1 MKARRQVL
9 LATLAAVSL
18 LGVTLA
24 AGQALDV
31 ATLANGTEL
40 VHVSLPLSEATS
52 VAWPVPAAGAGPRV
66 ASVAAGAL
74 TLVADLEAVLSVDQ
88 DWPAPAVVV
97 AIGGGSSSELRALL
111 GRLLSTAP
119 VDPPEVTAAAMVEGR
134 IERRLGSAGS
144 EALLRLE
151 VSLPPPESWQRSPVE
166 VLWEMLPEVVGD
178 ELPGVRSS
186 VEGDRGVLEARVD
199 PDLAEVELDRLR
211 LALARIGSQ
220 PALDADRVEAFRRR
234 LGVRRRALLE
244 SHPEAAELLV
254 RLWLRGGAAAVRE
267 YLFGLGG
274 VTAHEVSRAA
284 SQWLP
289 QHPGLALLR
298 LPPRVFSPRFA
309 PAPRRVQLDND
320 LAAAVLERP
329 GSALSAVCL
338 RPVLSP
344 DVDGGVTATV
354 LARLASELRSLA
366 VAPGWVRVRS
376 DPAMLELAAPIDG
389 FAEMCEALQVAL
401 GRVAEDRRGV
411 DLQGG
416 DARRRALQLVAGHL
430 GLAEQELSPSDL
442 LSPRNVAL
450 GVVAAD
456 GEAAEDALHK
466 FLIGWA
472 AVDEGAGRRP
482 IVSGQRTREVAP
494 GDESVLI
501 VVLPFGGDLSGVVT
515 RIVTEGLLHRSAEHL
530 AQFGVELLRPLVP
543 GRRVLL
549 LVLRARGELEP
560 LERVVAE
567 TWPLLMTPIEEAE
580 LAPIRRR
587 VAARYTAEAGGA
599 LGRARCAAAVA
610 AGEVQWRSPS
620 EVELQILSVAAE
632 DVAAAL
638 EQWSTYDGLK
648 TYGAGVLPI
657 SRLEPGGR

>member
-1 MKARRQVL
+1 MKTCHGAR
-9 LATLAAVSL
+9 LAILAAVSL
-18 LGVTLA
+18 LAVTPA

-40 VHVSLPLSEATS
+40 VHVTLPLAEATS
-52 VAWPVPAAGAGPRV
+52 VGWPVPAPGTQPRV
-66 ASVAAGAL
+66 ASMAAGAL
-74 TLVADLEAVLSVDQ
+74 TLVADLEEVLSGDQ
-88 DWPAPAVVV
+88 AWPAPAVVV
-97 AIGGGSSSELRALL
+97 AIGGGSSTELRGLL
-111 GRLLSTAP
+111 GRLLTTAP
-119 VDPPEVTAAAMVEGR
+119 EPPPEVLAVAMVEGR
-134 IERRLGSAGS
+134 IERHLGSAGS
-144 EALLRLE
+144 EAVLRLE
-151 VSLPPPESWQRSPVE
+151 VALPAPESWQRSPVE

-178 ELPGVRSS
+178 ELPGVRSR
-186 VEGDRGVLEARVD
+186 VDGDRGALEARVD
-199 PDLAEVELDRLR
+199 PDLAELKLGRLR

-220 PALDADRVEAFRRR
+220 PSLEADRVEAVRRR
-234 LGVRRRALLE
+234 LAVRRRALLE

-267 YLFGLGG
+267 YLFGLEG
-274 VTAHEVSRAA
+274 VTTHEVSRAA
-284 SQWLP
+284 REWLP
-289 QHPGLALLR
+289 QHPGLAVLR

-329 GSALSAVCL
+329 GSALAAVCL

-366 VAPGWVRVRS
+366 GAPGWVRVRT
-376 DPAMLELAAPIDG
+376 DPAMLELAVPIDG
-389 FAEMCEALQVAL
+389 FAEMCETLQVAL

-416 DARRRALQLVAGHL
+416 DARRRALQMVAGHL

-456 GEAAEDALHK
+456 GEAAEDALRK
-466 FLIGWA
+466 FLVGWS
-472 AVDEGAGRRP
+472 AVEEGAGRRP
-482 IVSGQRTREVAP
+482 IASGQRTREAAP

-501 VVLPFGGDLSGVVT
+501 VVLPLGRGLGGVEN
-515 RIVTEGLLHRSAEHL
+515 RIITEGLRQRCSEYLAEV
-530 AQFGVELLRPLVP
+530 GVELLRPLVP

-549 LVLRARGELEP
+549 LVLRAQGELEA
-560 LERVVAE
+560 LEELVAE
-567 TWPLLMTPIEEAE
+567 AWPRLVTAIPEAE

-587 VAARYTAEAGGA
+587 VAARYATEASGA

-610 AGEVQWRSPS
+610 TGEVQWRSPT
-620 EVELQILSVAAE
+620 EMELQILSVAAE
-632 DVAAAL
+632 DVTLAL
-638 EQWSTYDGLK
+638 EQWEAYGGLQ

-657 SRLEPGGR
+657 TAVEP